1 MSLLSQGQITSD
13 IFPATEDYRVRL
25 ADSEEAVRLAQE
37 LRYRIFNL
45 ELQEGLIESAEC
57 ELDVDEFDPVCDHL
71 LVEYIATGEVVGT
84 YRMQTGISADENIG
98 YYSAGEFD
106 FSVYEPIRTELL
118 ELGRA
123 CIAKDHR
130 TFSVIGLLWKAIAV
144 YAKTRNVRYLIGCSS
159 LTSQE
164 PMAGSSLFYELSKKN
179 LVEEKLRTLPHP
191 DYECA
196 APSTSSECPKIPRL
210 MAAYLALG
218 AKISGP
224 PAIDRRFGTIDFLTI
239 LDFKKLSKRAVL
251 KYLS

>member
-1 MSLLSQGQITSD
+1 MSLLSQGQATSD
-13 IFPATEDYRVRL
+13 IFPATEHYKVRL

-45 ELQEGLIESAEC
+45 ELQEGLVESVEN
-57 ELDVDEFDPVCDHL
+57 ELDVDEYDPVCDHL
-71 LVEYIATGEVVGT
+71 LVEYVATGEVVGT
-84 YRMQTGISADENIG
+84 YRMQTGLSAAENIG

-106 FSVYEPIRTELL
+106 FSVYESIRAELL

-159 LTSQE
+159 LTSQD
-164 PMAGSSLFYELSKKN
+164 PTAGSSLFCELSKKY
-179 LVEEKLRTLPHP
+179 LVEEKLRTSPLPGYDCDSP
-191 DYECA
+191 V
-196 APSTSSECPKIPRL
+196 TSSKCPKIPRL

-224 PAIDRRFGTIDFLTI
+224 PAIDRKFGTIDFLTI

>member
-1 MSLLSQGQITSD
+1 MGLLSQRQAASD
-13 IFPATEDYRVRL
+13 TFPSSEHYRVRL
-25 ADSEEAVRLAQE
+25 ADSDEAVRFAQE

-45 ELQEGLIESAEC
+45 ELQEGLIESVEN
-57 ELDVDEFDPVCDHL
+57 ELDVDEFDSVCDHL
-71 LVEYIATGEVVGT
+71 LVECIATGEVVGT
-84 YRMQTGISADENIG
+84 YRMQTGGSAAENIG

-106 FSVYEPIRTELL
+106 FSVYESIRAELL

-123 CIAKDHR
+123 CIAKEHR

-144 YAKTRNVRYLIGCSS
+144 YAKSRDVRYLIGCSS
-159 LTSQE
+159 LTSQDPTE
-164 PMAGSSLFYELSKKN
+164 GLIMFRELSEKY
-179 LVEEKLRTLPHP
+179 LVEENLRTLPLPGYHC
-191 DYECA
+191 DSQVISLER
-196 APSTSSECPKIPRL
+196 PKVPRL